1 MRKNLPGWVLPWLF
15 ITALI
20 AIHSCETNR
29 GEIIPYV
36 QVDLYLLLYADLADV
51 GIGTTKII
59 ENEGVNGIVL
69 YRESDLVFHAYDR
82 TCTLWP
88 DHNEAVIE
96 DPGFFGVFECPECGS
111 SYLLLYADLA
121 DVGIGT
127 TKIIENEGV
136 NGIVLYRESDLV
148 FHAYDRTCTLWPDH
162 NEAVIEDPGFFGVF
176 ECPECGSSYLLMN
189 GGEPNDGPAQYPLV
203 RYRTSLRGDVL
214 HISN

>member
-1 MRKNLPGWVLPWLF
+1 MHKNLAGRTLPWLLMA
-15 ITALI
+15 ALI
-20 AIHSCETNR
+20 AVHSCETNR

-36 QVDLYLLLYADLADV
+36 RVDL
-51 GIGTTKII
+51 
-59 ENEGVNGIVL
+59 
-69 YRESDLVFHAYDR
+69 
-82 TCTLWP
+82 
-88 DHNEAVIE
+88 
-96 DPGFFGVFECPECGS
+96 
-111 SYLLLYADLA
+111 YLLLYADLA

-189 GGEPNDGPAQYPLV
+189 GGEPNAGPAQYPLV
-203 RYRTSLRGDVL
+203 QYRTSLRGDVL